1 MSIYSCKDCGAR
13 LDAGERCDC
22 KDKDNNVEDLDR
34 SAQVAL
40 ITEWL
45 CNMSD
50 KNLKIVK
57 SFVKGIM
64 AREIFEKE

>member
-1 MSIYSCKDCGAR
+1 MQEYICKDCGAR

-22 KDKDNNVEDLDR
+22 KDNNVKDLDR
-34 SAQVAL
+34 STQVAL
-40 ITEWL
+40 ITECL
-45 CNMSD
+45 HNMSD